1 MLFVPRHSS
10 QVNNA
15 WEAFTTQLQQ
25 FDASLEDQKQQLG
38 VAVTKQLEE
47 FRSLA
52 ERIEQGQ
59 RGRVFLYLGGP
70 EAQRRSILV
79 PYCLINGH
87 PSAWAI
93 RQSLPLAG
101 QSSSL
106 KATDFFGQR
115 CRLCLSLGGAQAQ
128 RRTQWQ
134 PCSGAQQ
141 DPGLC
146 SGSAGA
152 QRGECQA
159 AKGVAALQR
168 VHDIAAEAQLCN
180 IPPV

>member
-93 RQSLPLAG
+93 RQRATLQALPLAG
-101 QSSSL
+101 RSSSP
-106 KATDFFGQR
+106 KADPVATLQWCSARSRLMQWKCRSSKRRVPSCKR
-115 CRLCLSLGGAQAQ
+115 CGC
-128 RRTQWQ
+128 
-134 PCSGAQQ
+134 
-141 DPGLC
+141 
-146 SGSAGA
+146 
-152 QRGECQA
+152 A
-159 AKGVAALQR
+159 AARA
-168 VHDIAAEAQLCN
+168 
-180 IPPV
+180 